1 MIMLHTSEGSL
12 VIAECSSALT
22 YGLLLSA
29 DDFFLSYNKK
39 VLFRY
44 FPFYSYIFFDF
55 RCIHSLNK
63 NNALLN

>member
-1 MIMLHTSEGSL
+1 MLHTSEGSL

-22 YGLLLSA
+22 FGLLFPA

-44 FPFYSYIFFDF
+44 FPFLSFFFFDF
-55 RCIHSLNK
+55 RCVFSLHSNIDILK
-63 NNALLN
+63 